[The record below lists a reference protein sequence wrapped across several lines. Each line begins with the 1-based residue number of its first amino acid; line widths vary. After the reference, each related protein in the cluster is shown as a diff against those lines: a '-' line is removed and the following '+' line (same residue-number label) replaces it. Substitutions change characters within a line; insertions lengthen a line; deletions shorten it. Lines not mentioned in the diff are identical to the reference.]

1 MSEGRRITGEFL
13 AQADLLPVRF
23 FGPFGLFGLLLLLLL
38 LLVLLGLFGLAAPA
52 TFWEHVVL
60 CFAFL
65 L

>member
-13 AQADLLPVRF
+13 AQADLLPVRL
-23 FGPFGLFGLLLLLLL
+23 FGPFGFLLLLFL
-38 LLVLLGLFGLAAPA
+38 LLVLLDLFGLAAAA

-60 CFAFL
+60 CSAFL